1 LSHQERRRA
10 ERFTFGMPLIVH
22 WKNGSEQRTAH
33 TITEDVSSRG
43 VYFYLPEAIPTGTPV
58 EVEMTMP
65 TQITLGSPVRV
76 RCHGRVQR
84 CVVKPGESAGMATM
98 IEKYEFLCE
107 SKDAA

>member
-1 LSHQERRRA
+1 LSHKERRRA

-22 WKNGSEQRTAH
+22 WKSGSEQWTAQ

-43 VYFYLPEAIPTGTPV
+43 VYFYLPEAIPTGTAV

-65 TQITLGSPVRV
+65 TQITLSSPVRV
-76 RCHGRVQR
+76 RCHGRIQR
-84 CVVKPGESAGMATM
+84 CVINPGESAGMAMM